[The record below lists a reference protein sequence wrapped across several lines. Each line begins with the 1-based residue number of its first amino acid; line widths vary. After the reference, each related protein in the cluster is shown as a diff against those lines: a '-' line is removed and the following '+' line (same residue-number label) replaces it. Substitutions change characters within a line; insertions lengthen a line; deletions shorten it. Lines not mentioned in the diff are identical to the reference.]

1 MDGVSPLLGIK
12 AMIGHFTADLHQ
24 RAQETTIT
32 TAKGVK
38 TVVHKKFYAV
48 EVVMIET
55 EMRALMAIF
64 SDSLKQHVPIE
75 ASHMESTYRTRQDI
89 PTIDMNSPWAD
100 MDDFRDSDWNPP
112 STPVL
117 HALPMVS
124 CPRFTY
130 FKRLFASATQ
140 DKVESTKFGEENSHV
155 CFLGKE
161 PCMCCLVSAEN
172 AAYMFL

>member
-55 EMRALMAIF
+55 EMSALMAIF
-64 SDSLKQHVPIE
+64 SDSLKKHVPIE

-124 CPRFTY
+124 CPRLTY

-161 PCMCCLVSAEN
+161 PCMFCSVSAEN
-172 AAYMFL
+172 AAYVFL